1 MKYSKYIP
9 LISLLGDFLILNALF
24 VVGYIIMQPK
34 AEHFSDKHLLFYI
47 YLNACWIVLFFVFGA
62 HNVDRNTKKKSI
74 FFTYV
79 RIIVFYFFFFLM
91 YFQAVPLQYYPR
103 HHLKYLFA
111 LFFFSLILWKFVLY
125 YAFYFYR
132 KYGYNYRNV
141 IILGY
146 GNKAK
151 ELAKY
156 FLTNPWHGYRFLGFI
171 DKEVNLKRRIMGSWD
186 DLKSFIEANDIN
198 QVYISWDTIP
208 RSVLD
213 DVSNLLADYPI
224 KIRILPD
231 LENFAYKSAE
241 LFKGKRVLIVGAGN
255 SGCDIAVDA
264 VHYAKSVDI
273 SVRRGYYFVPKY
285 VFGKPADTL
294 GGKLKP
300 PPWLKQKMD
309 STILQWFT
317 GDPVRF
323 GFPKPD
329 YKMYESHPVVNSL
342 ILHHLGHGDV
352 TMRKDVER
360 FDGDTVH
367 FVDGSSGD
375 YDLIVL
381 ATGYHLHYPFI
392 GHDHLGWTGMA
403 PDLYLN
409 IFPSAHR
416 NLFVL
421 GMIEASG
428 IGWQGRY
435 EQAELIAAYL
445 SATDEKRAAFERK
458 ADKIQREA
466 QAKEI
471 CRTCPVKRPC
481 LDYAVSIREQH
492 GIWGGL
498 NEVER
503 RALLARESV

>member
-1 MKYSKYIP
+1 VKYSKYIP

-208 RSVLD
+208 RNVLD
-213 DVSNLLADYPI
+213 KVSNLLADYPI

-241 LFKGKRVLIVGAGN
+241 LVNYGMVPVLQIHPGPLSFWYNRLLKRSFDIAISLIVIIG
-255 SGCDIAVDA
+255 
-264 VHYAKSVDI
+264 
-273 SVRRGYYFVPKY
+273 
-285 VFGKPADTL
+285 
-294 GGKLKP
+294 
-300 PPWLKQKMD
+300 
-309 STILQWFT
+309 ILSWF
-317 GDPVRF
+317 
-323 GFPKPD
+323 
-329 YKMYESHPVVNSL
+329 SL
-342 ILHHLGHGDV
+342 ILYIIDLIIYRQGIIFNQ
-352 TMRKDVER
+352 ER
-360 FDGDTVH
+360 TCIDGKVFTCHKFRSMQKNDESDTVQATRNDKRVTRVGRFLRKWSLDEMPQ
-367 FVDGSSGD
+367 FVNVLKGEMS
-375 YDLIVL
+375 IV
-381 ATGYHLHYPFI
+381 GPRPH
-392 GHDHLGWTGMA
+392 
-403 PDLYLN
+403 
-409 IFPSAHR
+409 
-416 NLFVL
+416 
-421 GMIEASG
+421 MIKHTEEY
-428 IGWQGRY
+428 QK
-435 EQAELIAAYL
+435 L
-445 SATDEKRAAFERK
+445 
-458 ADKIQREA
+458 
-466 QAKEI
+466 
-471 CRTCPVKRPC
+471 VKRFMLRHMVSPGITGLAQVNGFRGEIKKPRDIIKRVE
-481 LDYAVSIREQH
+481 LDAKYIETWSFNMDIK
-492 GIWGGL
+492 II
-498 NEVER
+498 
-503 RALLARESV
+503 LLTMWVIIKGQDTAY

>member
-1 MKYSKYIP
+1 VKYSKYIP

-241 LFKGKRVLIVGAGN
+241 LVNYGMVPVLQIHPGPLSFWYNRLLKRSFDIVVSLIVIIG
-255 SGCDIAVDA
+255 
-264 VHYAKSVDI
+264 
-273 SVRRGYYFVPKY
+273 
-285 VFGKPADTL
+285 
-294 GGKLKP
+294 
-300 PPWLKQKMD
+300 
-309 STILQWFT
+309 ILSWF
-317 GDPVRF
+317 
-323 GFPKPD
+323 
-329 YKMYESHPVVNSL
+329 SL
-342 ILHHLGHGDV
+342 ILYIL
-352 TMRKDVER
+352 
-360 FDGDTVH
+360 
-367 FVDGSSGD
+367 
-375 YDLIVL
+375 DLIFYRQ
-381 ATGYHLHYPFI
+381 G
-392 GHDHLGWTGMA
+392 
-403 PDLYLN
+403 
-409 IFPSAHR
+409 IFF
-416 NLFVL
+416 NQ
-421 GMIEASG
+421 E
-428 IGWQGRY
+428 
-435 EQAELIAAYL
+435 
-445 SATDEKRAAFERK
+445 
-458 ADKIQREA
+458 
-466 QAKEI
+466 
-471 CRTCPVKRPC
+471 RTCIDGKVFICHKFRSMQRNDESDDVQATRNDKRVTRVGRFLRKWSLDEMPQFVNVLKGEMSIVGPRPHMIKHTEEYQKLVKRFMLRHTVSPGITGLAQVNGYRGEIKEPRDIIKRVE
-481 LDYAVSIREQH
+481 LDAKYIENWSFNMDIKIILMTMWVIIKGQDTAY
-492 GIWGGL
+492 
-498 NEVER
+498 
-503 RALLARESV
+503 

>member
-241 LFKGKRVLIVGAGN
+241 LVNYGMVPVLQIHPGPLSFWYNRLLKRSFDIVVSLIVIIG
-255 SGCDIAVDA
+255 
-264 VHYAKSVDI
+264 
-273 SVRRGYYFVPKY
+273 
-285 VFGKPADTL
+285 
-294 GGKLKP
+294 
-300 PPWLKQKMD
+300 
-309 STILQWFT
+309 ILSWF
-317 GDPVRF
+317 
-323 GFPKPD
+323 
-329 YKMYESHPVVNSL
+329 SL
-342 ILHHLGHGDV
+342 ILYIL
-352 TMRKDVER
+352 
-360 FDGDTVH
+360 
-367 FVDGSSGD
+367 
-375 YDLIVL
+375 DLIFYRQ
-381 ATGYHLHYPFI
+381 G
-392 GHDHLGWTGMA
+392 
-403 PDLYLN
+403 
-409 IFPSAHR
+409 IFF
-416 NLFVL
+416 NQ
-421 GMIEASG
+421 E
-428 IGWQGRY
+428 
-435 EQAELIAAYL
+435 
-445 SATDEKRAAFERK
+445 
-458 ADKIQREA
+458 
-466 QAKEI
+466 
-471 CRTCPVKRPC
+471 RTCIDGKVFICHKFRSMQRNDESDDVQATRNDKRVTRVGRFLRKWSLDEMPQFVNVLKGEMSIVGPRPHMIKHTEEYQKLVKRFMLRHTVSPGITGLAQVNGYRGEIKEPRDIIKRVE
-481 LDYAVSIREQH
+481 LDAKYIENWSFNMDIKIILMTMWVIIKGQDTAY
-492 GIWGGL
+492 
-498 NEVER
+498 
-503 RALLARESV
+503 

>member
-1 MKYSKYIP
+1 
-9 LISLLGDFLILNALF
+9 
-24 VVGYIIMQPK
+24 MQPK

-241 LFKGKRVLIVGAGN
+241 LVNYGMVPVLQIHPGPLSFWYNRLLKRSFDIVVSLIVIIG
-255 SGCDIAVDA
+255 
-264 VHYAKSVDI
+264 
-273 SVRRGYYFVPKY
+273 
-285 VFGKPADTL
+285 
-294 GGKLKP
+294 
-300 PPWLKQKMD
+300 
-309 STILQWFT
+309 ILSWF
-317 GDPVRF
+317 
-323 GFPKPD
+323 
-329 YKMYESHPVVNSL
+329 SL
-342 ILHHLGHGDV
+342 ILYIL
-352 TMRKDVER
+352 
-360 FDGDTVH
+360 
-367 FVDGSSGD
+367 
-375 YDLIVL
+375 DLIFYRQ
-381 ATGYHLHYPFI
+381 G
-392 GHDHLGWTGMA
+392 
-403 PDLYLN
+403 
-409 IFPSAHR
+409 IFF
-416 NLFVL
+416 NQ
-421 GMIEASG
+421 E
-428 IGWQGRY
+428 
-435 EQAELIAAYL
+435 
-445 SATDEKRAAFERK
+445 
-458 ADKIQREA
+458 
-466 QAKEI
+466 
-471 CRTCPVKRPC
+471 RTCIDGKVFICHKFRSMQRNDESDDVQATRNDKRVTRVGRFLRKWSLDEMPQFVNVLKGEMSIVGPRPHMIKHTEEYQKLVKRFMLRHTVSPGITGLAQVNGYRGEIKEPRDIIKRVE
-481 LDYAVSIREQH
+481 LDAKYIENWSFNMDIKIILMTMWVIIKGQDTAY
-492 GIWGGL
+492 
-498 NEVER
+498 
-503 RALLARESV
+503 